1 MNEKVEKIVKKLKN
15 PKMLIICGLTG
26 IALIALSSF
35 FPLSGSDKADAG
47 TASQE
52 MSVKEYESDLEER
65 VKKIVSDITGSD
77 NVTVMITLESSVKYV
92 YADDTKDTSSTVS
105 GDKSTTQSSA
115 NSKSYITVKSSE
127 GGDKA
132 LVVTQN
138 MPQVRGVAVIC
149 DGGDDIQLS
158 EKINN
163 AVCAAL
169 NITSKRVY
177 IAGGR

>member
-1 MNEKVEKIVKKLKN
+1 MNEKLQKAISKFKN

-35 FPLSGSDKADAG
+35 FSLSEGDGREAN
-47 TASQE
+47 TAAE
-52 MSVKEYESDLEER
+52 ELSVKEYEADLEER
-65 VKKIVSDITGSD
+65 IKRIVSGITGND
-77 NVTVMITLESSVKYV
+77 DATVMITLESSVKYV

-127 GGDKA
+127 GGEKA
-132 LVVTQN
+132 LIVTQN
-138 MPQVRGVAVIC
+138 MPQVRGVAIIC
-149 DGGDDIQLS
+149 AGGDDSQLS
-158 EKINN
+158 EKISN